1 MKKFFNRFTH
11 LCAAILLLCVMIF
24 PAKSFAADDPN
35 SPGMKAFREAL
46 LSDSDALGRIFRQ
59 DIFFASP
66 FIMSELEIYGTV
78 EGQEFRST
86 GDFSIWTY
94 NDDGSESEKI
104 IPYYMVQ
111 NGTDMTI
118 YFKPDKQWEKFTAP
132 TLAAVIMDI
141 IATPTAAEVEEII
154 ADTKDVQILQEN
166 DYRRIMLVT
175 LDGNRI
181 ADSLKTVSEAN
192 PADKGTAN
200 DGAMQETFM
209 RYMDTA
215 LRKAN
220 VWYMWTIDK
229 RDWHTVAMQYN
240 FSGILQELARAAL
253 DDPNQQ
259 WPDEISNLLETVA
272 YYSEIRAYTTYP
284 ADPAAKKKFIIPK
297 NVLKAKP
304 VQDMTSNVTSKSGK

>member
-1 MKKFFNRFTH
+1 MKKFFGTVT
-11 LCAAILLLCVMIF
+11 LAVLLMCAAIF
-24 PAKSFAADDPN
+24 PGKVFAADDPN
-35 SPGMKAFREAL
+35 SPGMQAFREAL
-46 LSDSDALGRIFRQ
+46 TRDSDALERIFRQ

-66 FIMSELEIYGTV
+66 FVLSELDIYGTV
-78 EGQEFRST
+78 EGEEFRST
-86 GDFSIWTY
+86 GDFSIWVY

-104 IPYYMVQ
+104 VPYYLVQ
-111 NGTDMTI
+111 NAKEMTI
-118 YFKPDKQWEKFTAP
+118 YFKSDKQWEKFTTP
-132 TLAAVIMDI
+132 SLAAAVMDL
-141 IATPTAAEVEEII
+141 IATPTAAEIEEII

-181 ADSLKTVSEAN
+181 ADSLKTMSNEN
-192 PADKGTAN
+192 PADNGTAE
-200 DGAMQETFM
+200 DSALQEAFLN
-209 RYMDTA
+209 YLDTA
-215 LRKAN
+215 LRKADI
-220 VWYMWTIDK
+220 WYMWTIDK

-253 DDPNQQ
+253 NDPNQQ

-304 VQDMTSNVTSKSGK
+304 VKDMTTNVNINRK